1 MRSYKE
7 LEIFKLSYR
16 LAITAHELS
25 MRLPRFELY
34 EEGSQL
40 RRSTKSITSN
50 IVEGY
55 GRRRYKAEFI
65 KYLIYSHSSCD
76 ESIVHLNFIMDT
88 HKNIGDEAKQ
98 LIDDYNILGSKI
110 NRYIQFVEAKWKY
123 NNR

>member
-7 LEIFKLSYR
+7 LEIFKLSYK
-16 LAITAHELS
+16 LAIKAHELS
-25 MRLPRFELY
+25 MRLPRVELY

-88 HKNIGDEAKQ
+88 HKTIGDEAKQ
-98 LIDDYNILGSKI
+98 LLDDYNILGSKI
-110 NRYIQFVEAKWKY
+110 NRYIKFVEVKWKY
-123 NNR
+123 NGS